1 MSNTIYHFHHIVP
14 KHMGGTDDKSN
25 LVKLTLEEHAE
36 AHRKLYE
43 EHGRWQDRLAW
54 KGLSSQI
61 TQAEAHSVASSL
73 SNKGKPKSKEQREKM
88 SETHRKRWKE
98 NYSELR
104 AIATDKM
111 IDASRKKVCGNGK
124 IYNSLTEAAKDQ
136 NVTIGAIT
144 LRCQGKNREWYYV

>member
-1 MSNTIYHFHHIVP
+1 
-14 KHMGGTDDKSN
+14 MGGTDDKSN

-61 TQAEAHSVASSL
+61 TQAEAQSITSSL
-73 SNKGKPKSKEQREKM
+73 SNKGKPKSKEQRERM
-88 SETHRKRWKE
+88 SESHRKRWKE

-104 AIATDKM
+104 GSLIPA
-111 IDASRKKVCGNGK
+111 RKKVCGNGK
-124 IYNSLTEAAKDQ
+124 IYNSLTEASKDQ
-136 NVTIGAIT
+136 NVSVGAIT
-144 LRCQGKNREWYYV
+144 QRCQGKNREWYYV